1 MMMIDISASIDK
13 PLPLALDSV
22 GFELSVRA
30 QSSNPNMQPVSIF
43 QHLDQGM
50 CDSEN
55 PIINAPIH
63 LTAQVRWKQWKHP
76 SA

>member
-43 QHLDQGM
+43 
-50 CDSEN
+50 
-55 PIINAPIH
+55 
-63 LTAQVRWKQWKHP
+63 
-76 SA
+76 